1 MQEENLLENDDGLGH
16 YPDGVKRTLTD
27 EQIAMFR
34 HSEIYAIVRQRQ
46 LRRENQDAMPEDEA
60 ADCVSEGRSVIEP
73 EEQPTVS
80 LDGALDSSKAILPL
94 APTTGEDLVNSED
107 GEEEYVMFLNAEKA
121 EMRTDAALKKRKRN
135 GTDTAGK
142 RNRARTHRRLV
153 RELDEVMVDDRPLD
167 YGEVPAVSASFSKDS
182 AQAGT
187 SQTQCGRRPI
197 IYDEEAACTSVEA
210 PNVPHAGTM
219 MSEQGRKIWWPT
231 IRT

>member
-46 LRRENQDAMPEDEA
+46 LRRENQDARPEDEA
-60 ADCVSEGRSVIEP
+60 ADCVLEGRSVIEP

-94 APTTGEDLVNSED
+94 APTGEELVNSED
-107 GEEEYVMFLNAEKA
+107 GEEEYVMFLNAEKV
-121 EMRTDAALKKRKRN
+121 EMRTDAAQKKRKRN

-167 YGEVPAVSASFSKDS
+167 YGEVPAVSASFTKDS

-187 SQTQCGRRPI
+187 SQTPYGRRPI
-197 IYDEEAACTSVEA
+197 IYDEEAAGTSVEA
-210 PNVPHAGTM
+210 PNFPHAGTM

-231 IRT
+231 IGT

>member
-73 EEQPTVS
+73 EQQPMVS
-80 LDGALDSSKAILPL
+80 LDGALDSCKAILSL
-94 APTTGEDLVNSED
+94 APTGEELINSED
-107 GEEEYVMFLNAEKA
+107 GEEEYVMFLNAEKV
-121 EMRTDAALKKRKRN
+121 EMRTDAAQKKRKRN
-135 GTDTAGK
+135 GTDPAGK

-167 YGEVPAVSASFSKDS
+167 YGEVPAVSAISTKDS

-187 SQTQCGRRPI
+187 SQTPCGRRPI
-197 IYDEEAACTSVEA
+197 IHDEEAAGTSVEA
-210 PNVPHAGTM
+210 PNFSHAGAM

-231 IRT
+231 IGT